1 MSTTAHDPFRTLDR
15 LFGETLRGSAGSS
28 GAGAVMPMDLYRSGE
43 TFVAHIDLPGVDPE
57 SIDIDVEDR
66 TLTVRAQR
74 RAPDA
79 DDAQWLSRERPS
91 GTFARQLSLG
101 RGLAL
106 DRIEADYRDGVLS
119 LTIPVAEEAKPRRI
133 SVSHGG
139 SQAGSQAGAQRRIES
154 GDGGSDQSQ
163 EGSDASSHAASA

>member
-15 LFGETLRGSAGSS
+15 LFGETLRGSAGN
-28 GAGAVMPMDLYRSGE
+28 AGAVMPMDLYRSGE

-74 RAPDA
+74 RAPEA

-106 DRIEADYRDGVLS
+106 DKIEADYRDGVLS

-139 SQAGSQAGAQRRIES
+139 SGGGSQRRIES
-154 GDGGSDQSQ
+154 GDGGGGQSQ
-163 EGSDASSHAASA
+163 ESSEESAHAASA

>member
-15 LFGETLRGSAGSS
+15 LFGETLRGSAGS
-28 GAGAVMPMDLYRSGE
+28 AGAVMPMDLYRSGE

-74 RAPDA
+74 TAPEA

-106 DRIEADYRDGVLS
+106 DKIEADYRDGVLS

-139 SQAGSQAGAQRRIES
+139 SGGGSQRRIES
-154 GDGGSDQSQ
+154 GDGGGGQSQ
-163 EGSDASSHAASA
+163 ESSEESAHAASA